1 MEQYT
6 SYKCKIKHYNHIFKD
21 TVKLYTDAVRFFLD
35 VILENWNMISIC
47 TTSKKAYNLVES
59 LTIKTKQ
66 NPNPV
71 YDFHTRFYKFPC
83 YLRRAAIACAY
94 GKASSYHSNLANWMA
109 KPEGKKPSVPVITM
123 EMPAMY
129 KGNTFIQTGDY
140 TARVKV
146 FIRNTWDWLDI
157 ELNKGDMDYLKR
169 RCSHRTAYTPTIQKI
184 GKQWFL
190 RFAYSEEIKLNKT
203 PIQDQTALS
212 VDLGLNHAC
221 VCTVMQTDG
230 TILGR
235 HFFKASAEQDRLST
249 ALNRIKKAQRHG
261 AHKTPRLWAK
271 AKGINKDIT
280 NKTAQ
285 FIMDIAVLYNVDVIV
300 FEHLNLNGKKHGS
313 KKQRLHMWK
322 AKDVQNV
329 VTIKA
334 HRICIRISHVCA
346 RNTSR
351 LAYDGSGYVQ
361 RGTYL
366 QNGEIKYNYGICIFQ
381 NGKQYN
387 CDLNASYNIGA
398 RYFIRELL
406 KSLPETAR
414 LAAQAQV
421 PELAKR
427 STCTRSSL
435 ISLCAV
441 LSA

>member
-1 MEQYT
+1 
-6 SYKCKIKHYNHIFKD
+6 
-21 TVKLYTDAVRFFLD
+21 
-35 VILENWNMISIC
+35 
-47 TTSKKAYNLVES
+47 
-59 LTIKTKQ
+59 
-66 NPNPV
+66 
-71 YDFHTRFYKFPC
+71 
-83 YLRRAAIACAY
+83 
-94 GKASSYHSNLANWMA
+94 
-109 KPEGKKPSVPVITM
+109 
-123 EMPAMY
+123 
-129 KGNTFIQTGDY
+129 
-140 TARVKV
+140 
-146 FIRNTWDWLDI
+146 
-157 ELNKGDMDYLKR
+157 
-169 RCSHRTAYTPTIQKI
+169 
-184 GKQWFL
+184 
-190 RFAYSEEIKLNKT
+190 
-203 PIQDQTALS
+203 
-212 VDLGLNHAC
+212 
-221 VCTVMQTDG
+221 
-230 TILGR
+230 
-235 HFFKASAEQDRLST
+235 
-249 ALNRIKKAQRHG
+249 
-261 AHKTPRLWAK
+261 
-271 AKGINKDIT
+271 
-280 NKTAQ
+280 
-285 FIMDIAVLYNVDVIV
+285 MDIAVLYNVDVIV